1 MDISGSRIEIGHASY
16 INILFSDHIMTK
28 TSTLTA
34 DRSKSFLL
42 KLLPE
47 QFDRLEEV
55 FSNSTYK
62 SKQKMGEDLL
72 MKAVEKLAKKL
83 GI

>member
-1 MDISGSRIEIGHASY
+1 
-16 INILFSDHIMTK
+16 MTK

-34 DRSKSFLL
+34 DRNRSFLL

-72 MKAVEKLAKKL
+72 MKAVEKLAKKI
-83 GI
+83 GV

>member
-1 MDISGSRIEIGHASY
+1 
-16 INILFSDHIMTK
+16 MTK
-28 TSTLTA
+28 TSTSTA
-34 DRSKSFLL
+34 NRSKSFML

-62 SKQKMGEDLL
+62 SKQKMGEDLF

>member
-1 MDISGSRIEIGHASY
+1 
-16 INILFSDHIMTK
+16 MT
-28 TSTLTA
+28 A
-34 DRSKSFLL
+34 ERSKSFML

-72 MKAVEKLAKKL
+72 MKAIEKLAKKL

>member
-1 MDISGSRIEIGHASY
+1 
-16 INILFSDHIMTK
+16 MTK
-28 TSTLTA
+28 ISPLTA
-34 DRSKSFLL
+34 ERSKSFML

-72 MKAVEKLAKKL
+72 MKAIEKLAKKL

>member
-1 MDISGSRIEIGHASY
+1 
-16 INILFSDHIMTK
+16 MTK
-28 TSTLTA
+28 ISSLTTE
-34 DRSKSFLL
+34 RSKSFLL

-47 QFDRLEEV
+47 QFNRLEEV

-72 MKAVEKLAKKL
+72 MKAIEKLAKKL
-83 GI
+83 GV

>member
-1 MDISGSRIEIGHASY
+1 
-16 INILFSDHIMTK
+16 MTK
-28 TSTLTA
+28 TSTLTS
-34 DRSKSFLL
+34 DRKRSLML

-55 FSNSTYK
+55 FLNSTYK

-72 MKAVEKLAKKL
+72 MNAVEKLAKYL
-83 GI
+83 GV

>member
-1 MDISGSRIEIGHASY
+1 
-16 INILFSDHIMTK
+16 MTK
-28 TSTLTA
+28 NTTLSQV
-34 DRSKSFLL
+34 RSRSFLL

-47 QFDRLEEV
+47 QFDRLEKV

-72 MKAVEKLAKKL
+72 MKAVEKYAKKL
-83 GI
+83 GV

>member
-1 MDISGSRIEIGHASY
+1 
-16 INILFSDHIMTK
+16 MTK
-28 TSTLTA
+28 ISSLTTE
-34 DRSKSFLL
+34 RSKSFLL

-72 MKAVEKLAKKL
+72 MKAIEKLAKKL
-83 GI
+83 GV

>member
-1 MDISGSRIEIGHASY
+1 
-16 INILFSDHIMTK
+16 MTK
-28 TSTLTA
+28 ISTLTNE
-34 DRSKSFLL
+34 RRKSFLL

-55 FSNSTYK
+55 FSSSTYK

-72 MKAVEKLAKKL
+72 MDAVEKLAKRL
-83 GI
+83 GV

>member
-1 MDISGSRIEIGHASY
+1 
-16 INILFSDHIMTK
+16 MTK
-28 TSTLTA
+28 ISSLTTE
-34 DRSKSFLL
+34 RSKSFLL

-47 QFDRLEEV
+47 QFDRMEVV

-72 MKAVEKLAKKL
+72 MKAIEKLAKKL
-83 GI
+83 GV

>member
-1 MDISGSRIEIGHASY
+1 
-16 INILFSDHIMTK
+16 MTK
-28 TSTLTA
+28 ISSLTTE
-34 DRSKSFLL
+34 RSKSFLL

-47 QFDRLEEV
+47 QFNRLEEV
-55 FSNSTYK
+55 FSSSTYK